1 MALGHRYKTRRR
13 PVNGVRKK
21 SAPKSED
28 LVSPKIP
35 RPRRIHSFNTATIK
49 DRPSSPQALTARLVT
64 RAETKKLIVEPEPPQ
79 EQPQGDSPSAIIPA
93 TTSREQVATSQIQ
106 KDLEAKYHPDKTQR
120 REHVPVL
127 KLTTRNL
134 KTLQRQLNS
143 PSTEMSPSS
152 AARGG
157 QRGGGKRGGK
167 RGGKSRARTTRTGV
181 TPDLPEERT
190 TETTTTWVS
199 PACYRY
205 GVLEKVKIFIQYMA
219 PPADIH
225 SKLAAIFNREISNE
239 RLSEISNVAK
249 HMSKEFARVVRANY
263 REDDW
268 NEVVISALKALDTGS
283 DFGFARKAGIV
294 LSNTLTENMV
304 RVLTFDLDFNPNLK
318 PKLPSLLPVN
328 NESDNTSDRP
338 TKRRRVET
346 PSGSSSDTPHTE
358 AMESAIEEPV
368 VVIKTPRPDCTIGLA
383 HDTVAQ
389 ALLDH
394 GIDELQVDSL
404 LSTLESE
411 HFLYSNPVGD
421 MALLRFPTLV
431 IEGKAYSTGKTPFEA
446 ENQAAGAA
454 SCMINLYQ
462 QLTDVHNCY
471 APSSPHEKIAPL
483 AFSITFVGPTIEV
496 SVHYTVVKNNVT
508 AYHMSVLDVYCATVI
523 KHLETL
529 VIVLE
534 QIMRWN
540 KEDVLPEIASQLAAI
555 AKGR

>member
-13 PVNGVRKK
+13 PVN
-21 SAPKSED
+21 
-28 LVSPKIP
+28 
-35 RPRRIHSFNTATIK
+35 ATIQ

-64 RAETKKLIVEPEPPQ
+64 RAETRKLIVEPEPPQ

-93 TTSREQVATSQIQ
+93 TTSGEQAATSQIR

-120 REHVPVL
+120 RQDVPVL

-167 RGGKSRARTTRTGV
+167 RGGKSGARTTRTGV
-181 TPDLPEERT
+181 TPDLPEEWT
-190 TETTTTWVS
+190 AETTTTWMS
-199 PACYRY
+199 PARYRY
-205 GVLEKVKIFIQYMA
+205 GVLNQVNIFIQRMA
-219 PPADIH
+219 PPADIQ
-225 SKLAAIFNREISNE
+225 SKLAAILNREISNE
-239 RLSEISNVAK
+239 RMSEISNIAK
-249 HMSKEFARVVRANY
+249 HMLQAFARVVQANH

-268 NEVVISALKALDTGS
+268 NEVVISALMAMDTS
-283 DFGFARKAGIV
+283 SEFGFARKAGIV

-328 NESDNTSDRP
+328 NEADNTSDRP
-338 TKRRRVET
+338 TKRRRVKT
-346 PSGSSSDTPHTE
+346 PSGSSSDTPRTE
-358 AMESAIEEPV
+358 AMESALEESV

-383 HDTVAQ
+383 YDTVAH

-394 GIDELQVDSL
+394 RIDRLQVNSL
-404 LSTLESE
+404 LRRLESE
-411 HFLYSNPVGD
+411 HILYSNPVGD

-431 IEGKAYSTGKTPFEA
+431 IEGKAYSTGQSIFEA

-471 APSSPHEKIAPL
+471 APNSPREKIAPL
-483 AFSITFVGPTIEV
+483 AFSITLCGPTIEV
-496 SVHYTVVKNNVT
+496 SVHYTVVENNVT
-508 AYHMSVLDVYCATVI
+508 AYHMSVLGLYCATVLE
-523 KHLETL
+523 HLETL
-529 VIVLE
+529 VMVLE